1 MGGIMRQEIDDF
13 KFAGNSASCQSRATM
28 RRQIPLLALTVA
40 TLLVTSVKAEADGEA
55 SFFYGRSSTSD
66 VGIENMTTFGGTLGA
81 YSRIVGF
88 ELGVEYSPTSSF
100 AIEDIEAG
108 ASLTYFMGNVVFQI
122 PFGAVIPFG
131 TVGYGVISGNPSVDI
146 PAGFLGTVGAF
157 NYGFGGRFF
166 FSEHVG
172 IRVDWRRFALQ
183 TDDEAPEF
191 TIPLTEISINTT
203 PKINRFAIGVAFRW

>member
-1 MGGIMRQEIDDF
+1 MNI
-13 KFAGNSASCQSRATM
+13 M
-28 RRQIPLLALTVA
+28 RRQFPWLALTVA
-40 TLLVTSVKAEADGEA
+40 ALLMTAAKAEANGEV
-55 SFFYGRSSTSD
+55 SFFYGPSSTGD
-66 VGIENMTTFGGTLGA
+66 VGIESMKTFGGTIGA
-81 YSRIVGF
+81 YSKIVGF

-100 AIEDIEAG
+100 EIEDIEAG
-108 ASLTYFMGNVVFQI
+108 ASLTNFMGNVVFQI

-131 TVGYGVISGNPSVDI
+131 TVGYGVLSGNPSVDI

-157 NYGFGGRFF
+157 NYGFGGRVF

-183 TDDEAPEF
+183 ADDEAPEF
-191 TIPLTEISINTT
+191 TIPLTGVRINTT

>member
-1 MGGIMRQEIDDF
+1 M
-13 KFAGNSASCQSRATM
+13 K
-28 RRQIPLLALTVA
+28 RQILLIAFTMAALAMTA
-40 TLLVTSVKAEADGEA
+40 GQADASGEA
-55 SFFYGRSSTSD
+55 SFFFGRSSTGD
-66 VGIENMTTFGGTLGA
+66 VGIEDMTTFGGTVGA

-108 ASLTYFMGNVVFQI
+108 ASLTNFMGNVVFQI

-131 TVGYGVISGNPSVDI
+131 TVGYGVISGNPSIDI

-157 NYGFGGRFF
+157 NYGFGGRVF

-191 TIPLTEISINTT
+191 TIPLTGVRINTT
-203 PKINRFAIGVAFRW
+203 PKINRFAIGVALRW